1 MPGRYMRRSI
11 PRQSLHRCFAETH
24 QMDHQQPAKDQIMSI
39 AEVGLER
46 REQTRYFLGQPG
58 HPDHGGPPVQARVM
72 SFIHPSA
79 YLAGGSPARTLLVRL
94 GFGRTLQRQ
103 DYQATIPLNL
113 STLRTL
119 DGDEMTMA

>member
-46 REQTRYFLGQPG
+46 RKQTRYFLGQPG
-58 HPDHGGPPVQARVM
+58 HPDHGGPPMLVRSM
-72 SFIHPSA
+72 SFNHPSA
-79 YLAGGSPARTLLVRL
+79 YPLGGSPASTRLLL
-94 GFGRTLQRQ
+94 LWWGRALKNQ
-103 DYQATIPLNL
+103 DYLTPLPLNL
-113 STLRTL
+113 STLSY
-119 DGDEMTMA
+119 